1 MKKLFFLAAAAT
13 IALSSCV
20 KNDTVYTDAQTPME
34 FKAFNVAS
42 TKAPIDGITFD
53 QNISVFAVYNNS
65 GKAYFPETTF
75 EKKEAGRWGGNPARY
90 WPTTGVMDFAAY
102 SPANAGDATPT
113 YVADGSISKISVVC
127 PDNNAAD
134 QKDIIYG
141 DLLDNIQCPQTNPVA
156 MQFHH
161 ALAQIVLKFKQG
173 VAATADTYQIT
184 VKRVTL
190 KDLVLGGT
198 LDITPAATSTI
209 DWSKKNT
216 AVAYEVDA
224 TAHVLTT
231 DFTALKGVLVVPSA
245 QTSVEI
251 VYDINVD
258 GNTNEVTQT
267 VSLNTS
273 TDIDTP
279 DTWEAGKKYTY
290 NININLKEIEFNPT
304 VTDWVVGGENN
315 ITIE

>member
-42 TKAPIDGITFD
+42 TKAPIEGTSFD

-102 SPANAGDATPT
+102 SPAEAGTATATYGDATI
-113 YVADGSISKISVVC
+113 DKISVVC
-127 PDNNAAD
+127 ADNDAQN
-134 QKDIIYG
+134 DILYG
-141 DLLDNIQCPQTNPVA
+141 DLLDNVTCPQTAPVA

-173 VAATADTYQIT
+173 QAAADDTYQIT
-184 VKRVTL
+184 VKKVVL
-190 KDLVLGGT
+190 NDVVLGGT
-198 LDITPAATSTI
+198 LNITPAATSTI
-209 DWSKKNT
+209 EWEPKNLAIALQVNT
-216 AVAYEVDA
+216 AN
-224 TAHVLTT
+224 LTLT
-231 DFTALKGVLVVPSA
+231 DNYAANTLQGVLLVPDV
-245 QTSVEI
+245 QTKVTI
-251 VYDINVD
+251 IYDITI
-258 GNTNEVTQT
+258 GGQTNEVVQNVDLKDTA
-267 VSLNTS
+267 
-273 TDIDTP
+273 IDGGN
-279 DTWEAGKKYTY
+279 WLAGRKYIY
-290 NININLKEIEFNPT
+290 NLNINLKEIEFNPT
-304 VTDWVVGGENN
+304 VEDWKDGGSKD

>member
-42 TKAPIDGITFD
+42 TKAPISGTTFD

-102 SPANAGDATPT
+102 SPAEAGAATATYGDATI
-113 YVADGSISKISVVC
+113 DKISVVC
-127 PDNNAAD
+127 PDNDAAD

-141 DLLDNIQCPQTNPVA
+141 DLLNDIVCPQTAPVA

-161 ALAQIVLKFKQG
+161 ALAQIVLKVKQG
-173 VAATADTYQIT
+173 VAASDATYQIT
-184 VKRVTL
+184 VKEVTL
-190 KDLVLGGT
+190 NDLVLGGT

-209 DWSKKNT
+209 DWSSKNT
-216 AVAYEVDA
+216 AVDYDVDA
-224 TAHVLTT
+224 TSHDLTT
-231 DFTALKGVLVVPSA
+231 AYTTLKGVLVVPDA
-245 QTSVEI
+245 QTKVTI
-251 VYDINVD
+251 VYDIKIGD
-258 GNTNEVTQT
+258 NTNEVTQE
-267 VSLNTS
+267 VNL
-273 TDIDTP
+273 TDATIDGGK
-279 DTWEAGKKYTY
+279 WLAGKKYTY
-290 NININLKEIEFNPT
+290 NLNINLKEIEFNPT
-304 VTDWVVGGENN
+304 VEDWTLADAKD

>member
-42 TKAPIDGITFD
+42 TKAPIEGTTFD
-53 QNISVFAVYNNS
+53 QNISVFAVYNNT

-102 SPANAGDATPT
+102 SPAEAGTAT
-113 YVADGSISKISVVC
+113 ADYTGGSINKISVVC
-127 PDNNAAD
+127 ADNDD
-134 QKDIIYG
+134 QNDILYG
-141 DLLDNIQCPQTNPVA
+141 DLLDNVTCPQTTPVA

-173 VAATADTYQIT
+173 QAAAANTYQIT
-184 VKRVTL
+184 VKKVVL
-190 KDLVLGGT
+190 NDVVLGGT
-198 LDITPAATSTI
+198 LNITPAATSTI
-209 DWSKKNT
+209 EWEPKNT
-216 AVAYEVDA
+216 AIALQVN
-224 TAHVLTT
+224 TANLTLT
-231 DFTALKGVLVVPSA
+231 DDYAANTLQGVLLVPDV
-245 QTSVEI
+245 QTKVTI
-251 VYDINVD
+251 IYDITI
-258 GNTNEVTQT
+258 GGQTNEVVQNVDLKDTA
-267 VSLNTS
+267 
-273 TDIDTP
+273 IDEGN
-279 DTWEAGKKYTY
+279 WLAGRKYIY
-290 NININLKEIEFNPT
+290 NLNINLKEIEFAP
-304 VTDWVVGGENN
+304 VVEPWDDAPEKD

>member
-42 TKAPIDGITFD
+42 TKAPIEGTTFD

-75 EKKEAGRWGGNPARY
+75 EKKEPGRWGGNPARY

-102 SPANAGDATPT
+102 SPAEAGTAT
-113 YVADGSISKISVVC
+113 ADYTGGSINKISVVC
-127 PDNNAAD
+127 ADNDAQN
-134 QKDIIYG
+134 DILYG
-141 DLLDNIQCPQTNPVA
+141 DLLDNVTCPQTTPVA

-173 VAATADTYQIT
+173 QEATADTYQIT
-184 VKRVTL
+184 VKKVVL
-190 KDLVLGGT
+190 NDVVLGGT
-198 LDITPAATSTI
+198 LNITPAATSTI
-209 DWSKKNT
+209 EWEPKNL
-216 AVAYEVDA
+216 AIALQVNKNN
-224 TAHVLTT
+224 LTLT
-231 DFTALKGVLVVPSA
+231 DDYAANTLQGVLLVPNV
-245 QTSVEI
+245 QTKVTI
-251 VYDINVD
+251 IYDITI
-258 GNTNEVTQT
+258 GGQTNEVVQDVVLKDTA
-267 VSLNTS
+267 
-273 TDIDTP
+273 IDEGN
-279 DTWEAGKKYTY
+279 WLAGRKYIY
-290 NININLKEIEFNPT
+290 NLNINLKEIEFNPT
-304 VTDWVVGGENN
+304 VEDWKDGGSKD